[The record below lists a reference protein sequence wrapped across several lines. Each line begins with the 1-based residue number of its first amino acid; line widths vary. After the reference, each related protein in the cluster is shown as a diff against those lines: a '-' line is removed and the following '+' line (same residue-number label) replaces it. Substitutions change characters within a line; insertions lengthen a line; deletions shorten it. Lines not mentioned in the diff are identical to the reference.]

1 MSSNSVMSAPD
12 FMQTDADFDAL
23 YPLHIRFVGRRHWTP
38 LDVAKR
44 VMGFLGDK
52 GAKILDIGSGVGKF
66 CLAAAYYAPDAEL
79 IGVEQRKY
87 LISHAQYAQ
96 EKLGLTNV
104 TFINKNFTQLNLHD
118 YTHFYFFNSFFENID
133 CDDRIDETIDYSEA
147 LYEYYVRY
155 LYKALQE
162 MPKGTKI
169 ATFHTLDYEIPDG
182 YKLVE
187 KQLDGDLSF
196 WLKQ

>member
-1 MSSNSVMSAPD
+1 MSRNTVISASD
-12 FMQTDADFDAL
+12 YMKSDASFDAL
-23 YPLHIRFVGRRHWTP
+23 YPSQIRTFGRRHWTP
-38 LDVAKR
+38 LDVAQR
-44 VMGFLGDK
+44 VMGFLGDS

-66 CLAAAYYAPDAEL
+66 CLAAAYYAPDVEVV
-79 IGVEQRKY
+79 GVEQRKY
-87 LISHAQYAQ
+87 LISHAQDAQ
-96 EKLGLTNV
+96 EKLGVTNV
-104 TFINKNFTQLNLHD
+104 TFINKNFTQLNLQD

-133 CDDRIDETIDYSEA
+133 SDDRIDDSIDYSDA

-196 WLKQ
+196 WIKQ